1 MFKIRTSKFR
11 HAFCDPPKPEV
22 TWTGMRLSTVTGDQQ
37 YIKASSKYFVL
48 ALQGGGG
55 PMCVG
60 RLDRPGRFDQ
70 GTSQLVHGHKGSVND
85 CDFNPFDDNM
95 FASAS
100 EDTTIKIWGI
110 PEDWEPTDEKG
121 YSKAGTDLSESL
133 TDLVGH
139 GKKVTLVRYH
149 PTANNIL
156 LSASADNTVKT
167 WNVETGDAVFS
178 SEMPEAIQDIAWDYK
193 GETYAAS
200 CKDKSVR
207 IFDVREGAGN
217 VSFTIDKAHAGRKS
231 KKMQF
236 MGDSTKILT
245 TGASGTGNR
254 EVKIW
259 DLKNLSQPLTTETI
273 DTASGALIPLYDQD
287 TNVIYLCGKGDGQ
300 IRMYE
305 FEDKEPFL
313 HRLNDGYRSTKPT
326 KGICM
331 INKRGMDVMKHESA
345 RLLKLT
351 NDHGVH
357 PLRFFVPRKSDA
369 FQEDIFPDCASSE
382 PAHSGEEWLSGSS
395 KGPCTMSMNPAVNGL
410 GGGGAKKK
418 KFQSVATLSKRVT
431 YLENLLKENNIPFD
445 EE

>member
-1 MFKIRTSKFR
+1 MFKLRTSKFR
-11 HAFCDPPKPEV
+11 HAFCDPPKPDQ

-70 GTSQLVHGHKGSVND
+70 GSSQLVVGHKGSVND
-85 CDFNPFDDNM
+85 CDFNPFDDSM

-100 EDTTIKIWGI
+100 EDTTIKIWEI
-110 PEDWEPTDEKG
+110 PEDWEPTDENG
-121 YSKAGTDLSESL
+121 YSKSGTDLSESL
-133 TDLVGH
+133 IDLEGH

-149 PTANNIL
+149 PTASNIL
-156 LSASADNTVKT
+156 LSASADNTVKA
-167 WNVETGDAVFS
+167 WNIETGDSVLS
-178 SEMPEAIQDIAWDYK
+178 SDIGDSIQDIVWDFK
-193 GETYAAS
+193 GDAYAAS

-207 IFDVREGAGN
+207 IFDVREGAGK
-217 VSFTIDKAHAGRKS
+217 VSFSIDPAHAGRKC
-231 KKMQF
+231 KKIQF
-236 MGDSTKILT
+236 MGDTTKILT
-245 TGASGTGNR
+245 TGASATSNR
-254 EVKIW
+254 EIKIW
-259 DLKNLSQPLTTETI
+259 DLKNLSQPIATETI

-300 IRMYE
+300 IRIFE

-313 HRLNDGYRSTKPT
+313 HKLNDGYRSTKPT

-331 INKRGMDVMKHESA
+331 VNKRGMEVMKHESA

-351 NDHGVH
+351 NDNGLH

-369 FQEDIFPDCASSE
+369 FQDDIFPDTASTD
-382 PAHSGEEWLSGSS
+382 PAHSGDAWLGGSS
-395 KGPCTMSMNPAVNGL
+395 KDPVTMSMNPSVSGN
-410 GGGGAKKK
+410 GGGSKKK
-418 KFQSVATLSKRVT
+418 KFLSVATLSKRVT
-431 YLENLLKENNIPFD
+431 YLENLLKENNIPFN